1 MPRFFI
7 AGTNAAKG
15 YAMITGSDA
24 DHVRVLRMKIGD
36 RVVVCDGDGTDH
48 KCRISRIGQGE
59 VEAEILETGP
69 CPAEPTVNCTVLAGF
84 PKGERVDY
92 LVQKC
97 TEAGA
102 CEIVLF
108 LCDRCV
114 ARPEGKSVEK
124 KLDRLRRIAEE
135 AAKQSG
141 RGRIPKLSF
150 VPEFADALEIAKKSD
165 LRLFMY
171 ETGERMTIKQAI
183 EQAGQFGSCAVITG
197 PEGGFEPYEAEM
209 ARLSGM
215 TPISMGPRILRCET
229 APVIAMTAVMYAT
242 DNL

>member
-7 AGTNAAKG
+7 AGTNASKG
-15 YAMITGSDA
+15 YALITGSDA
-24 DHVRVLRMKIGD
+24 DHVRVLRMKVGD
-36 RVVVCDGDGTDH
+36 RIVVCDGDGTDH
-48 KCRISRIGQGE
+48 SCRISRIGQSE
-59 VEAEILETGP
+59 VEAEILETTA
-69 CPAEPTVNCTVLAGF
+69 CPAEPSVRCTVLAGF

-92 LVQKC
+92 IVQKC

-102 CEIVLF
+102 AEIVFF

-114 ARPEGKSVEK
+114 ARPEGKSVDK
-124 KLDRLRRIAEE
+124 KMDRLRRIAEE

-141 RGRIPKLSF
+141 RGRIPLLRF
-150 VPEFADALEIAKKSD
+150 VPEFSDALEIAKQSE

-171 ETGERMTIKQAI
+171 ETGERITIKQAI
-183 EQAGQFGSCAVITG
+183 EQAGSFSSCAVITG

-215 TPISMGPRILRCET
+215 TPVSMGPRILRCET
-229 APVIAMTAVMYAT
+229 APLIAMTAVMYAT